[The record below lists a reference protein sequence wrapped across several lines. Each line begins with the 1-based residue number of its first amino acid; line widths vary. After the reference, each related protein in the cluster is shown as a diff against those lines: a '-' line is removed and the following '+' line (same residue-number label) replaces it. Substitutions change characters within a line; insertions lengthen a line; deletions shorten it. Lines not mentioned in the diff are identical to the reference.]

1 MTLSN
6 KEDTMERMNTFAAA
20 LVATVLVAALAACG
34 GQAHQTL
41 TKAQVVSQGGAICKR
56 AEQQVNALPQLTT
69 EHPFAKGTTA
79 KEHRAARAF
88 LVGYARA
95 LDGSRI
101 GLAKLDAPS
110 DGRALLEAYLAGIGQ
125 VAAKLRSAAKAP
137 GPEVEAQVGDAF
149 GLFDRVSSKTAA
161 YGFPKGVCGSG
172 SAS

>member
-1 MTLSN
+1 
-6 KEDTMERMNTFAAA
+6 MNRINTPAAA
-20 LVATVLVAALAACG
+20 LVATILVAALAACG
-34 GQAHQTL
+34 GHVDQTL
-41 TKAQVVSQGGAICKR
+41 TKAQVISQGSAICKR

-79 KEHRAARAF
+79 KEHRAARTF
-88 LVGYARA
+88 LIGYARA

-101 GLAKLDAPS
+101 ELAKLDSPN
-110 DGRALLEAYLAGIGQ
+110 DGKALLEAYLTGIGK
-125 VAAKLRSAAKAP
+125 VAAELRAAAKAP
-137 GPEVEAQVGDAF
+137 GPEVEAQVGEAF

>member
-1 MTLSN
+1 M
-6 KEDTMERMNTFAAA
+6 KRINTCSAA

-34 GQAHQTL
+34 GHARQTL
-41 TKAQVVSQGGAICKR
+41 TKSEVISQGGTICRR

-79 KEHRAARAF
+79 KEHRAARMF
-88 LVGYARA
+88 LIGYARA

-101 GLAKLDAPS
+101 ELAKLDAPS
-110 DGRALLEAYLAGIGQ
+110 DGKALLDAYLTGIGK
-125 VAAKLRSAAKAP
+125 VATELRAAAKAP
-137 GPEVEAQVGDAF
+137 GPRVETQVGAAF